1 MSRRVHVTGM
11 GVVSSLGLGR
21 RAFWDALVSGRS
33 AARPISLF
41 DTAELGRDLGCEV
54 TDFRPRDHLSLAESR
69 RVGRCSGF
77 AIAAARMAVADAGL
91 RLSPAEQERT
101 DVILGTTMGE
111 VDVISELESAWL
123 HHGEDAVAVGKLAR
137 YGTTL
142 LPVHVARALGARGL
156 VQALPAACAAGNY
169 AIGFAYDQIRR
180 GRADVVIT
188 GASEILDKVQYAGFV
203 RLGAIAPERCQPF
216 DKNRKG
222 LLIGEGAAI
231 LVLESEEHALRR
243 GATSL
248 AEIGGYGLAC
258 DAHHITRPHPEGKGS
273 IHATREAIRMSGL
286 VPSQIDFVNAHGTG
300 TPANDQVEALVMR
313 EVFGARR
320 VPISSIK
327 SMLGH
332 CMGAASA
339 LEAVACVETILSGV
353 YPPTIHF
360 EESDPECDVDLV
372 ANTARKGKADVVL
385 NNSLAFGGYDA
396 VVSFARP
403 GFLPDPEQRGVEAPT
418 GALRREGA

>member
-1 MSRRVHVTGM
+1 MSRRVYVTGM
-11 GVVSSLGLGR
+11 GVVSALGLGR
-21 RAFWDALVSGRS
+21 KAFWDALLSGRS
-33 AARPISLF
+33 AARPVTLF
-41 DTAELGRDLGCEV
+41 DTAELGRELGCEV
-54 TDFRPRDHLSLAESR
+54 PDFRPRDHLSVAEAR
-69 RVGRCSGF
+69 RVGRCSAF
-77 AIAAARMAVADAGL
+77 AIAAARMAVQDAGL
-91 RLSPAEQERT
+91 DLTRLDRDRT
-101 DVILGTTMGE
+101 DVVLGTTMGE

-123 HHGEDAVAVGKLAR
+123 HRGEDAVAISKLAR

-142 LPVHVARALGARGL
+142 LPVHVARAIGARGL

-169 AIGFAYDQIRR
+169 AIGFAYDQIQR

-188 GASEILDKVQYAGFV
+188 GASEILDKVQFAGFV

-216 DKNRKG
+216 DKERKG

-231 LVLESEEHALRR
+231 LVLESEEHAQRR
-243 GATSL
+243 GATLL
-248 AEIGGYGLAC
+248 AEVGGYGLAC

-273 IHATREAIRMSGL
+273 IHAMRDAIRKSGL
-286 VPSQIDFVNAHGTG
+286 TPAQIDFVNAHGTG

-313 EVFGARR
+313 QVFGARA

-327 SMLGH
+327 GMLGH

-339 LEAVACVETILSGV
+339 LEAVTCVETTLSGV
-353 YPPTIHF
+353 YPPTINY
-360 EESDPECDVDLV
+360 EVPDPECDVDLV
-372 ANTARKGKADVVL
+372 ANAPRRGNADVVL

-403 GFLPDPEQRGVEAPT
+403 GVLPPPAER
-418 GALRREGA
+418 LRDEDVV

>member
-1 MSRRVHVTGM
+1 VYVTGM

-21 RAFWDALVSGRS
+21 QAFWEALLAGRS
-33 AARPISLF
+33 GARPVSLF

-54 TDFRPRDHLSLAESR
+54 TGFRPRDHLTAAESR

-77 AIAAARMAVADAGL
+77 AIAAARMAVEDAGL
-91 RLSPAEQERT
+91 DLSKLDQERT
-101 DVILGTTMGE
+101 DVVLGTTMGE

-123 HHGEDAVAVGKLAR
+123 HRGEDAVSIGMLAR

-142 LPVHVARALGARGL
+142 LPVHVARATGARGL

-188 GASEILDKVQYAGFV
+188 GASEILDKVQFAGFV

-231 LVLESEEHALRR
+231 LILESEEHAERR
-243 GATSL
+243 GAHRL

-273 IHATREAIRMSGL
+273 IHAMREAIAKSG
-286 VPSQIDFVNAHGTG
+286 VTARDIDFVNAHGTG
-300 TPANDQVEALVMR
+300 TSANDQVEALVMK
-313 EVFGARR
+313 EVFGELR
-320 VPISSIK
+320 VPMSSIK

-339 LEAVACVETILSGV
+339 LEAVACVETLLSGM
-353 YPPTIHF
+353 YPPTINY
-360 EESDPECDVDLV
+360 EEPDPECDVTLV
-372 ANTARKGKADVVL
+372 ANVARQGKADIVL

-396 VVSFARP
+396 VVAFARN
-403 GFLPDPEQRGVEAPT
+403 GVLPPPNERGEPEVH
-418 GALRREGA
+418 

>member
-1 MSRRVHVTGM
+1 MSRRVYVTGM

-21 RAFWDALVSGRS
+21 EAFWQALLSGRS
-33 AARPISLF
+33 GARPVTLF
-41 DTAELGRDLGCEV
+41 DTAELGRDLACEV
-54 TDFRPRDHLSLAESR
+54 TGFRPRDHLTQAENR

-77 AIAAARMAVADAGL
+77 AIAAARMAVADA
-91 RLSPAEQERT
+91 RLPLASLARERM
-101 DVILGTTMGE
+101 DVVLGTTMGE

-123 HHGEDAVAVGKLAR
+123 HRGEDAVAVGKLAR

-142 LPVHVARALGARGL
+142 LPVHVARALGAQGL

-188 GASEILDKVQYAGFV
+188 GASEILDKVQFAGFV

-231 LVLESEEHALRR
+231 LVLESEEHALKR
-243 GATSL
+243 GAEPL
-248 AEIGGYGLAC
+248 AEVGGYGLAC
-258 DAHHITRPHPEGKGS
+258 DAHHITRPHPQGKGS
-273 IHATREAIRMSGL
+273 IHAMRQAIATSGL
-286 VPSQIDFVNAHGTG
+286 SEAQVDFVNAHGTG
-300 TPANDQVEALVMR
+300 TPANDQVESLVMR

-339 LEAVACVETILSGV
+339 LEAVTCVETILSGQ
-353 YPPTIHF
+353 YPPTIHY
-360 EESDPECDVDLV
+360 EEADPECDVAIV
-372 ANTARKGKADVVL
+372 ANTARAGKADVVL

-403 GFLPDPEQRGVEAPT
+403 GVLPAPSERGSG
-418 GALRREGA
+418 GAS